1 MKRLLFLFGI
11 PVLVLLSFSNGL
23 AGEVARDNQD
33 NKSSPV
39 QKSLTRFDILVSQ
52 SFFESSRFNLKK
64 PFPINPLPLN
74 LLPINPLPV
83 NPLRDI
89 RFALFPRIEIRGTEE
104 KMADRLFVISQY
116 PGGEILYNALCVGLE
131 FVTFSKDITTYGNS
145 YFRTGYDFGGTRR
158 ELRTGFFYSF

>member
-1 MKRLLFLFGI
+1 MKRLLFGI
-11 PVLVLLSFSNGL
+11 PVLVLLSFSAGL
-23 AGEVARDNQD
+23 AGEVARDNRD
-33 NKSSPV
+33 TKSTPV
-39 QKSLTRFDILVSQ
+39 KNNLTRFDILVSQ
-52 SFFESSRFNLKK
+52 SFFECSRFNLKK
-64 PFPINPLPLN
+64 PF
-74 LLPINPLPV
+74 PV